1 MKVYITD
8 NKETYE
14 KLRKMLSGIAFFRND
29 DNRYFVKVTKNP
41 VIESFLTL
49 GLISEYSEIEDSI
62 L

>member
-14 KLRKMLSGIAFFRND
+14 KLRQMLSGIAFFRND
-29 DNRYFVKVTKNP
+29 DNQYFVKVTKNP

-49 GLISEYSEIEDSI
+49 GLISEHSEIEDSI

>member
-14 KLRKMLSGIAFFRND
+14 KLRQMLSGIAFFRND
-29 DNRYFVKVTKNP
+29 DNQYFVKVTKNP